1 VCPLG
6 REPTWRINPGGSPQL
21 AEVSATP
28 PLRLRPLEIGDL
40 LDETFR
46 MYRRHFLVFAGLSV
60 LVSLPTAGLS
70 GFFSYALFNGL
81 LQSTAPGEAPNLS
94 FLGPTL
100 VAAAVV
106 LVISLVLIPFFYG
119 AVTFAACESALG
131 RPVTPAGVLRGV
143 MRRYFQLLGYW
154 LLFGL
159 MVIVFCLLPLWIWIW
174 VSWVVVMPVMFIENA
189 GLGTAMSRSWRLVEG
204 RWWRTF
210 LIVFLIF
217 IVFYAVRFALS
228 AFIALGQTLLQ
239 IVISPVIVIW
249 IAGATGV
256 IVDSLVNPVFQIAV
270 VLIYFDLRVRR
281 EALDLFQLAQAL
293 PLPPPPAGYGMAR
306 LT

>member
-1 VCPLG
+1 L
-6 REPTWRINPGGSPQL
+6 S
-21 AEVSATP
+21 EVSATP

-46 MYRRHFLVFAGLSV
+46 MYRRHFFLFAGLSV
-60 LVSLPTAGLS
+60 LVSIPSAALS

-81 LQSTAPGEAPNLS
+81 LQSTNPGQPPDLS

-100 VAAAVV
+100 VAAAIILVV
-106 LVISLVLIPFFYG
+106 SIALIPFFYG

-131 RPVTPAGVLRGV
+131 RSVTAAGVLRGV
-143 MRRYFQLLGYW
+143 LRRYPQLLGYW
-154 LLFGL
+154 LLIGL
-159 MVIVFCLLPLWIWIW
+159 MAIAFCLLPLWIWIW

-189 GLGTAMSRSWRLVEG
+189 GLGAAMNRSWRLVEG

-210 LIVFLIF
+210 LIFFLIF

-239 IVISPVIVIW
+239 LVISPLVVVW
-249 IAGATGV
+249 ISGATGV
-256 IVDSLVNPVFQIAV
+256 IVDSLVNPVFQIAI

-281 EALDLFQLAQAL
+281 EGLDLFQLAQG
-293 PLPPPPAGYGMAR
+293 LPPPPPPPALASIR
-306 LT
+306 

>member
-1 VCPLG
+1 M
-6 REPTWRINPGGSPQL
+6 
-21 AEVSATP
+21 SATP

-46 MYRRHFLVFAGLSV
+46 MYRRHFFLFAGLSV
-60 LVSLPTAGLS
+60 LVSIPSAALS

-81 LQSTAPGEAPNLS
+81 LQSTNPGQPADLS
-94 FLGPTL
+94 FLEPTL
-100 VAAAVV
+100 VAAAIILVV
-106 LVISLVLIPFFYG
+106 SIALIPFFYG

-131 RPVTPAGVLRGV
+131 RSVTAAGVLRGV
-143 MRRYFQLLGYW
+143 LRRYPQLLGYW
-154 LLFGL
+154 LLIGV
-159 MVIVFCLLPLWIWIW
+159 MAIAFCLLPLWIWIW

-189 GLGTAMSRSWRLVEG
+189 GLGAAMNRSWHLVEG

-210 LIVFLIF
+210 LIFFLIF

-239 IVISPVIVIW
+239 LVISPLVVVW
-249 IAGATGV
+249 ISGATGV
-256 IVDSLVNPVFQIAV
+256 IVDSLVNPVFQIAI

-281 EALDLFQLAQAL
+281 EGLDLFQLAQGL
-293 PLPPPPAGYGMAR
+293 PPSPPPPALSSVR
-306 LT
+306 

>member
-1 VCPLG
+1 
-6 REPTWRINPGGSPQL
+6 L

-46 MYRRHFLVFAGLSV
+46 MYRRHFLLFAGLSV
-60 LVSLPTAGLS
+60 LVSLPSAGLS

-81 LQSTAPGEAPNLS
+81 LQSTTPGEAPNLS

-131 RPVTPAGVLRGV
+131 RAVTPAGVLRGV

-154 LLFGL
+154 LLVGL
-159 MVIVFCLLPLWIWIW
+159 MVIVFCLLPLWMWIW

-239 IVISPVIVIW
+239 LVISPVIVIW
-249 IAGATGV
+249 ISGATGV

-281 EALDLFQLAQAL
+281 EGLDLFQLAQAL
-293 PLPPPPAGYGMAR
+293 PPPPPSPPPAYGVVS

>member
-1 VCPLG
+1 L
-6 REPTWRINPGGSPQL
+6 S
-21 AEVSATP
+21 EVSATP

-46 MYRRHFLVFAGLSV
+46 MYRRHFFLFAGLSV
-60 LVSLPTAGLS
+60 LVSIPSAALS

-81 LQSTAPGEAPNLS
+81 LQSTNPGQPPDLS

-100 VAAAVV
+100 VAAAIILVV
-106 LVISLVLIPFFYG
+106 SIALIPFFYG

-131 RPVTPAGVLRGV
+131 RSVTAAGVLRGV
-143 MRRYFQLLGYW
+143 LRRYPQLLGYW
-154 LLFGL
+154 LLIGL
-159 MVIVFCLLPLWIWIW
+159 MAIAFCLLPLWIWIW
-174 VSWVVVMPVMFIENA
+174 VSWVVVMPVMFIEKA
-189 GLGTAMSRSWRLVEG
+189 GLGAAMNRSWRLVEG

-210 LIVFLIF
+210 LIFFLIF

-239 IVISPVIVIW
+239 LVISPLVVVW
-249 IAGATGV
+249 ISGATGV
-256 IVDSLVNPVFQIAV
+256 IVDSLVNPVFQIAI

-281 EALDLFQLAQAL
+281 EGLDLFQLAQG
-293 PLPPPPAGYGMAR
+293 LPPPPPPPALASIR
-306 LT
+306 